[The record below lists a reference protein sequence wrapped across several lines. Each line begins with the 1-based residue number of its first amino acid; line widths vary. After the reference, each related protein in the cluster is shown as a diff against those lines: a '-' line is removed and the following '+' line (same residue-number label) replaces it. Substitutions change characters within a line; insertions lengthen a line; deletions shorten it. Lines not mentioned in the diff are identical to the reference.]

1 LRIRLFHIADDSLP
15 AIVPMDVLDA
25 AKLLAAATQPLK
37 DLNLG
42 CTSPCFRF
50 DPPEVDKSLITSTV
64 N

>member
-1 LRIRLFHIADDSLP
+1 
-15 AIVPMDVLDA
+15 MDVLDA
-25 AKLLAAATQPLK
+25 AKLLAAATQPSK

-42 CTSPCFRF
+42 CTSPYFRF